1 MSDAVNNP
9 SHYGQGTIEAIEY
22 IEDFLTTEEYIGFLR
37 GNVAKYM
44 HRWRYKNGKEDLA
57 KANWYL
63 DRLREVMERG

>member
-1 MSDAVNNP
+1 MSDNVNNP